1 MSNPNEPSWD
11 EIFRSRDDPP
21 TRTVPSSPEPTV
33 PGQSTVRATDPFAVA
48 AAEAQRAQ
56 QRDIPSDDPPTRR
69 ELRERD
75 GRRGR
80 RRRRVWPWVLV
91 ILLAL
96 VGAGA
101 ATAWIMFEDRIRDV
115 LGWAEPNDYVG
126 DGNGTEIEVTIVSG
140 QIGSDVAQTL
150 VDAGVT
156 KTFDAFYD
164 LLLGLGD
171 DAPAFTPG
179 TYRLEGEMS
188 AQAALDALTDP
199 ANRLVNAVNIREG
212 LTIPEYLELLEAG
225 TGIPAAEF
233 EAALDDPASYGIPA
247 EAPNFEGY
255 LFPAN
260 YQFDPG
266 VDARGIIQTLV
277 NRAFQSLDAAGVP
290 VEERHRVLTIAS
302 LIQREARLPDDFYKV
317 SRVIQNRLDEGM
329 RLEFDS
335 TAHYGAGGASGSVFT
350 TDEERAAVNDY
361 NTYVIPG
368 LPVGPIAGVGDTAI
382 DAAMHP
388 VDGPWIF
395 FVTVNLETGETVFSE
410 TIAQH
415 EAGVQ
420 QLRQWCRTTSH
431 PACG

>member
-1 MSNPNEPSWD
+1 SARCAIPAAVRRGRDPWWTRWPLLSSCRTPSTSSAVPVARPGRRSTPGADVSNPNEPSWD

-150 VDAGVT
+150 V
-156 KTFDAFYD
+156 
-164 LLLGLGD
+164 
-171 DAPAFTPG
+171 
-179 TYRLEGEMS
+179 
-188 AQAALDALTDP
+188 
-199 ANRLVNAVNIREG
+199 
-212 LTIPEYLELLEAG
+212 
-225 TGIPAAEF
+225 
-233 EAALDDPASYGIPA
+233 
-247 EAPNFEGY
+247 
-255 LFPAN
+255 
-260 YQFDPG
+260 
-266 VDARGIIQTLV
+266 
-277 NRAFQSLDAAGVP
+277 
-290 VEERHRVLTIAS
+290 
-302 LIQREARLPDDFYKV
+302 
-317 SRVIQNRLDEGM
+317 
-329 RLEFDS
+329 
-335 TAHYGAGGASGSVFT
+335 
-350 TDEERAAVNDY
+350 
-361 NTYVIPG
+361 
-368 LPVGPIAGVGDTAI
+368 
-382 DAAMHP
+382 
-388 VDGPWIF
+388 
-395 FVTVNLETGETVFSE
+395 
-410 TIAQH
+410 
-415 EAGVQ
+415 
-420 QLRQWCRTTSH
+420 
-431 PACG
+431 